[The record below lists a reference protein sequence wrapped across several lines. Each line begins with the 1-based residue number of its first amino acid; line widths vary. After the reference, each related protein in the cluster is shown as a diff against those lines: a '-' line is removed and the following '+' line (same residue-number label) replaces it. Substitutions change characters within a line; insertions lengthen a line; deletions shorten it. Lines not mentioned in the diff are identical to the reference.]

1 MFRGGGRPPFEGLYI
16 YALIAMVA
24 YFAADL
30 SVVYLRPKMLP
41 TNPPPARPHNNQ
53 QPTFKGMD
61 AYASIYKKNIFNQDG
76 KIPPPKASE
85 DGGPGGGNGDS
96 DAAPVLTQLPI
107 KLEGTLVHAD
117 PKKSIATLLIQ
128 AKNATQTYMVDDDME
143 GMGRVVR
150 VERRKLIFRNS
161 ANQRLEYVE
170 IPKDSA
176 LAFGR
181 KTNAPSGSTDAKVQQ
196 TGSYSFTV
204 SRSEIE
210 KQLANLGEVLNQARM
225 VPNIV
230 PGTGGKVQGFR
241 FVSIKP
247 GSVFSTLG
255 FQPMDVIQSVNGDA
269 VNSPTK
275 AMELYQALR
284 NSDSVKIGILRNG
297 SSETLDYTVTK

>member
-1 MFRGGGRPPFEGLYI
+1 MFSAGGRPPFEGFYI
-16 YALIAMVA
+16 YALIGLIA

-30 SVVYLRPKMLP
+30 TVVHFRPKMLP
-41 TNPPPARPHNNQ
+41 TNPPPTRPNFNERMEM
-53 QPTFKGMD
+53 KGLD
-61 AYASIYKKNIFNQDG
+61 HYSSVFKKNIFNEDG
-76 KIPPPKASE
+76 KIPDPISE
-85 DGGPGGGNGDS
+85 DGSSS
-96 DAAPVLTQLPI
+96 DQNRDADPVLTQLPI

-117 PKKSIATLLIQ
+117 PRKSIATIMIQ
-128 AKNATQTYMVDDDME
+128 AKNQTQTFMIDDDME
-143 GMGRVVR
+143 GMGKVVR

-161 ANQRLEYVE
+161 SNQRLEYVE

-181 KTNAPSGSTDAKVQQ
+181 KSQAPAATGAKIQQ
-196 TGSYSFTV
+196 TSDYSFTV

-210 KQLANLGEVLNQARM
+210 AQLANLGEVLNQARM

-241 FVSIKP
+241 FVSIKD
-247 GSVFSTLG
+247 GSVFSNLG
-255 FQPMDVIQSVNGDA
+255 FKPMDVINSVNGEE

-284 NSDSVKIGILRNG
+284 NSDNVKVGIVRNG
-297 SSETLDYTVTK
+297 QAETMDYTVTK